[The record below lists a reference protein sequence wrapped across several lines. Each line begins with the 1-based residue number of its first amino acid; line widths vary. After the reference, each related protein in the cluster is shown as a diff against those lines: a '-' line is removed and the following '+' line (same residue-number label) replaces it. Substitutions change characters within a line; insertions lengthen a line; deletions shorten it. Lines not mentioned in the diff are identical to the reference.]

1 MAKTR
6 TYEQRRIAK
15 PRNGG
20 KNPMKMFKQRCGGIG
35 GGLLILCLIGIASQ
49 PSPWGAR
56 AEEAGAAAENKMVFE
71 LRTYTTVPGRLPALH
86 ARFRDHTMR
95 LFEKHG
101 MKNVIYWTP
110 TDKPDTLIYVLAHA
124 SEEAARQSFAAF
136 RDDPD
141 WKRARED
148 SEKDG
153 PIVLKVESQFL
164 APTDYSPIP

>member
-1 MAKTR
+1 MWNIKHVLAGLVVT
-6 TYEQRRIAK
+6 
-15 PRNGG
+15 
-20 KNPMKMFKQRCGGIG
+20 
-35 GGLLILCLIGIASQ
+35 GLLLGLALLHDSFFTHQ
-49 PSPWGAR
+49 AF
-56 AEEAGAAAENKMVFE
+56 AESESSNTAAGESMIYE

-86 ARFRDHTMR
+86 ARFENHTMA

-101 MKNVIYWTP
+101 MKNVMYWTP

-136 RDDPD
+136 REDPA
-141 WKRARED
+141 WQKARDE

-164 APTDYSPIP
+164 VPTEYSPLPKFP